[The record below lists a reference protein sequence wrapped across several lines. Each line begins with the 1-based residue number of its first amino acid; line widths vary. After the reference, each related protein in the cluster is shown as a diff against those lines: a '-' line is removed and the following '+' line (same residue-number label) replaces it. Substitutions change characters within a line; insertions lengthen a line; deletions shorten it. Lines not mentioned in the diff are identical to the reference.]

1 MLQFFKTF
9 CLSYYDYCLSIC
21 IYYSKTLLA
30 KLYKSYYTCLYR
42 LFKFNLV
49 DCTISTVQTFLTRYE
64 LSSIQYRVF
73 VKLSIMFYNMHQP
86 SAPFDL
92 RVLLAQERTVIPYNL
107 RRHCQFARNRF
118 VNSRSDLEFD
128 AVFVEWC
135 NVTEILNFHAPFKNF
150 LSIFRKSRISSPTC
164 GQILIFFIKN
174 S

>member
-1 MLQFFKTF
+1 MFSIKRLFFLSNNVKLQFFKKF
-9 CLSYYDYCLSIC
+9 CLPYYDYCLSIC

-30 KLYKSYYTCLYR
+30 KLYKSYYACLYR

-49 DCTISTVQTFLTRYE
+49 DCTISTVQSFLTRYG

-86 SAPFDL
+86 SAPFNL
-92 RVLLAQERTVIPYNL
+92 RALLAHERRVIPYSL

-118 VNSRSDLEFD
+118 VNSHSDLQFD

-135 NVTEILNFHAPFKNF
+135 NVTEILNFQAPFKNF
-150 LSIFRKSRISSPTC
+150 LS
-164 GQILIFFIKN
+164 
-174 S
+174 